1 MDAVAALPVGMFDCL
16 QSIQNTGN
24 STLVTPSSPT
34 YDTQRL
40 GYDRNFDFRPIA
52 IYYPATNAD
61 AAAAIQCAA
70 AFNIPVAPR
79 SGGHSFEGYSV
90 GGKDGALVIDLAYF
104 QQFSL
109 DPVTGVATVGGG
121 TRLGPLYSR
130 LWDAGQYLISSGLCP
145 SVGIGGIALGG
156 GIGFGARKYG
166 MTTQNVVGMTMIDA
180 EGDILKVSKSSNHDM
195 FWALRGAG
203 GGSFGLVTEFQ
214 IQAYKAPPNVV
225 VFYLSYNWQRYREA
239 IHSFASWGKT
249 ATDDLYISAHFNG
262 QNINVLSSVFGIK
275 EQAME
280 AMALFLEIMGEPRVK
295 NISEG
300 SWHQAAIFGA
310 FNVSL
315 EKPDLTVKRFHRGR
329 SLVYRKPMST
339 KELDIINNYLHTTP
353 MPKGANERYIGFE
366 LWGGKINRPNASPAV
381 FDYHRGVNFSVQ
393 SGVIWDA
400 PYGELG
406 HECAECLQ
414 WSTDFAREMQRAYS
428 SSTVLEAYQNY
439 MERDLPDAL
448 HAYYGDNLPRLMTIK
463 KRVDPKNVFSFPQSI
478 PLP

>member
-24 STLVTPSSPT
+24 STLITPSSPT

-79 SGGHSFEGYSV
+79 SGGHSYEGYSV
-90 GGKDGALVIDLAYF
+90 GGKDGSLVIDLAYL

-109 DPVTGVATVGGG
+109 DPVTGIATVGGG

-130 LWDAGQYLISSGLCP
+130 LWDVGQYLISSGVCP

-180 EGDILKVSKSSNHDM
+180 KGDILKVSKSSNHDL

-225 VFYLSYNWQRYREA
+225 VFYLIYNWQRYREA

-249 ATDDLYISAHFNG
+249 VTDDLYIS
-262 QNINVLSSVFGIK
+262 
-275 EQAME
+275 
-280 AMALFLEIMGEPRVK
+280 
-295 NISEG
+295 ISEG
-300 SWHQAAIFGA
+300 SWHQAAVLGA

-315 EKPDLTVKRFHRGR
+315 DKPDLTVKRFHRGR

-339 KELDIINNYLHTTP
+339 EELDIINNYLHTTP
-353 MPKGANERYIGFE
+353 MPKGANERYITFE
-366 LWGGKINRPNASPAV
+366 QWGGKINRPNASPAV
-381 FDYHRGVNFSVQ
+381 FDYHRGVIFSVQ

-400 PYGELG
+400 PNDEPG